1 VSDDLLKHAGHYLFA
16 RRATVLRSPSQAGEE
31 MAAFDQLT
39 AHVEQLVAVDG
50 HLLASRQHRHR
61 ALK

>member
-31 MAAFDQLT
+31 MAAFDELV
-39 AHVEQLVAVDG
+39 ADVEELVAVDG
-50 HLLASRQHRHR
+50 HLLTGRQHRR
-61 ALK
+61 